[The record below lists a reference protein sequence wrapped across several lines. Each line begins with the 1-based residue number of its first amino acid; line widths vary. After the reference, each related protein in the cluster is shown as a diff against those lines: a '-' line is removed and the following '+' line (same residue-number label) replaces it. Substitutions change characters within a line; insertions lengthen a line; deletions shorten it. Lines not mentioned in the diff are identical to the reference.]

1 MEEQFPSE
9 RKETL
14 RSWVIIWAIAIL
26 LAAWGVFIYFA
37 VGEKGPK
44 SWDFSVVEDIPGES
58 AYSTHQPGSSSS
70 APESQHVSGKT
81 PGAELIEKEG
91 RR

>member
-1 MEEQFPSE
+1 MEDRFPSE
-9 RKETL
+9 RKEII

-26 LAAWGVFIYFA
+26 LAAWGFFIYFT

-58 AYSTHQPGSSSS
+58 PYSTHQPGSATS
-70 APESQHVSGKT
+70 APEGQHVLGRT
-81 PGAELIEKEG
+81 PGARSIEKEEHP
-91 RR
+91 

>member
-1 MEEQFPSE
+1 MQEQFPIE
-9 RKETL
+9 KKETI

-26 LAAWGVFIYFA
+26 LAAWGVFIYLT

-44 SWDFSVVEDIPGES
+44 SWDFSVVEDTPGGS
-58 AYSTHQPGSSSS
+58 AYSTHQPGSASS

-81 PGAELIEKEG
+81 PGADSIEKEE
-91 RR
+91 RP